1 MGIVLPAALVRA
13 EDLEGLYVVRRLKTP
28 SLKSFFARAL
38 SGCSALGLV
47 AARVNPSC
55 LIHFSK
61 LLCRIWG
68 IAFVGMPLQSLSG
81 SGQLLAVEKVLQE
94 AAFKWK
100 ARRIWISVALP
111 RVMSG
116 HFLPRLQSKRAT
128 SNSLYGGGHGRLR
141 ESFFRDAAA
150 KELSCMELSYQ
161 ESCDLSSQAPIWIL
175 ARSMSCCLC
184 WVSFCIS

>member
-116 HFLPRLQSKRAT
+116 HFLPRLAKQEGYFQQLVRGRAWET
-128 SNSLYGGGHGRLR
+128 QRV
-141 ESFFRDAAA
+141 FF
-150 KELSCMELSYQ
+150 S
-161 ESCDLSSQAPIWIL
+161 
-175 ARSMSCCLC
+175 
-184 WVSFCIS
+184 